1 MNQAERKTKPFYI
14 KDCTLIALATGK
26 RAQNLRELR
35 EHLREIDPNSIYY
48 HFWGGLLRARFD
60 NPEYHNDFAI
70 WVANSLHNKILAERL
85 AVIDPLAFPTL
96 DQLREELIDVIE
108 ESLDETEFPSW
119 SKRDDQFEFIRFQI
133 VVFNTNN
140 VAATPREL
148 AKIMPSMSV
157 GSIFFHFIDG
167 RRRNEDSLDDFQNW
181 LSNFNGEYDDLRD
194 RIHNIDPY
202 FSSLIQLRDELTDVF
217 KVYFKKEGDLG

>member
-1 MNQAERKTKPFYI
+1 MNQYQIKTEPFYI
-14 KDCTLIALATGK
+14 KDCTLIALATGE

-48 HFWGGLLRARFD
+48 HFWGGLLRPRFD

-70 WVANSLHNKILAERL
+70 WVAYSLHNKILAERL
-85 AVIDPLAFPTL
+85 AVIDPVAFPTL
-96 DQLREELIDVIE
+96 DDLREELLDVIE
-108 ESLDETEFPSW
+108 ESLNETEFPTW
-119 SKRDDQFEFIRFQI
+119 AKRDDQFEFIRFQI

-140 VAATPREL
+140 VASDPKDL
-148 AKIMPSMSV
+148 ANIIPNMSV

-167 RRRNEDSLDDFQNW
+167 RRRNADSLDDFQNW
-181 LSNFNGEYDDLRD
+181 LSNFHGEYDDLRK

-202 FSSLIQLRDELTDVF
+202 FSSLTQLRDELTDVF
-217 KVYFKKEGDLG
+217 NTYFKGRHS

>member
-1 MNQAERKTKPFYI
+1 MSPNEGKIDPFYI
-14 KDCTLIALATGK
+14 KDCTLIALATGES
-26 RAQNLRELR
+26 AQNLRELR
-35 EHLREIDPNSIYY
+35 EHLRETDPNSIYY

-70 WVANSLHNKILAERL
+70 WVANSLHNKTLAERL
-85 AVIDPLAFPTL
+85 AVIDPVAFHTL
-96 DQLREELIDVIE
+96 DDLREELIDVIE
-108 ESLDETEFPSW
+108 ESLNETEFPTW

-140 VAATPREL
+140 VANTPKDL
-148 AKIMPSMSV
+148 AKIIPKLSV

-167 RRRNEDSLDDFQNW
+167 RRRNADSLDDFQNW
-181 LSNFNGEYDDLRD
+181 LSNFNGEYDDLRN

-202 FSSLIQLRDELTDVF
+202 FSSLTQLRDELADVF
-217 KVYFKKEGDLG
+217 NAYFKEGHP